1 MQLHM
6 QVLCQPSLHPRSQSF
21 QELLAVGVYLKVVH
35 EPYVCR
41 HMLTVKSKYHF
52 IKEAQQEV
60 GKQLRR
66 YVAYRYAVP
75 SVTME

>member
-1 MQLHM
+1 
-6 QVLCQPSLHPRSQSF
+6 
-21 QELLAVGVYLKVVH
+21 
-35 EPYVCR
+35 
-41 HMLTVKSKYHF
+41 MLTVKSKYHF

-75 SVTME
+75 SVTMEQRLLLRKSVPHPYRGASYTVFLRLVHDNHL